1 MAEMAPR
8 PPAIAGIGIDL
19 VDIARFERAA
29 PRLKERLFTP
39 AEARYCVAQRSPP
52 LHFAARFAA
61 KEAVLKALG
70 TGWSGGIAWTD
81 VEIVREH
88 HGGAE
93 VKLTG
98 KAAARA
104 KKLTIR
110 GWHVSMTHTATHA
123 AAVAIATSS

>member
-1 MAEMAPR
+1 MTRMPSR
-8 PPAIAGIGIDL
+8 IVGVGIDL
-19 VDIARFERAA
+19 VDIGRFEGSK
-29 PRLKERLFTP
+29 PRVRERLFTK
-39 AEARYCVAQRSPP
+39 AEARYCVLQRRPA

-81 VEIVREH
+81 VEIVRKEH
-88 HGGAE
+88 GAAD

-104 KKLTIR
+104 RKLKIR
-110 GWHVSMTHTATHA
+110 QWHVSMTHTTTAA
-123 AAVAIATSS
+123 AAVAIAES